1 MPSLLNP
8 YLSFQDNARE
18 AMEFYHTVF
27 GGDLQITT
35 FKEGQMSSGP
45 DDDNK
50 IMHSQLTA
58 TNGMV
63 LMGSDTPEGMGMG
76 YSPGTNVSISLSGDN
91 HAELSGYWEKLA
103 QGASITIPLAPSP
116 WNSTFGM
123 LTDKFGIAWLMD
135 IAQPHA

>member
-8 YLSFQDNARE
+8 YLSFKDNARE
-18 AMEFYHTVF
+18 AMAFYHGVF
-27 GGDLQITT
+27 GGDLQTTT

-58 TNGMV
+58 PNGMV
-63 LMGSDTPEGMGMG
+63 LMGSDTPEGMG

-103 QGASITIPLAPSP
+103 QGATITMPLTPSP
-116 WNSTFGM
+116 WGDTFGM
-123 LTDKFGIAWLMD
+123 LTDQFGIGWLVN
-135 IAQPHA
+135 IAQPKA